1 MNFSAAQWSRRAET
15 ALARVPGA
23 AGMLADWRA
32 GVETGRLC
40 LWTIETSAG
49 TRGALVWGVEY
60 LPGKGSALTVFAAS
74 CGASEGLSVAD
85 AIAAAFDRLAR
96 EAGIPVLR
104 FITRRPGLRRR
115 MERHGFKTINDR
127 ARQGCLM
134 QREMDNG
141 QQQQQ
146 Q

>member
-1 MNFSAAQWSRRAET
+1 MTFSAAQWSRRAE
-15 ALARVPGA
+15 ADLGRVPGA

-49 TRGALVWGVEY
+49 TRGAIVWGVEY

-96 EAGIPVLR
+96 DAGIPVLR

-115 MERHGFKTINDR
+115 MERHGFEAIN
-127 ARQGCLM
+127 ASAPEGCLM
-134 QREMDNG
+134 QRDLKNG
-141 QQQQQ
+141 Q
-146 Q
+146 